1 MKILFTGGGTGGHLF
16 PIIAISRELRR
27 LSGGDK
33 LSLHYIGPKDSLGQ
47 VILAQENFSVH
58 NIVSGKIRRYFS
70 FRNIVDI
77 FFNIPIGCLQSFFLL
92 LFMRPKLVFSKGG
105 SGSYGVV
112 LCAMI
117 LRIPIFL
124 HESDTVPGKSNQL
137 ALKFA
142 KKVFISFPKT
152 TNVDLLKA
160 ILVGNPIEKE
170 LLNGNIQTAKEIFNL
185 TLQKPVILILG
196 GSQGSTPINDFI
208 LNILNDLLKDYEVI
222 HICGKK
228 NYQEVLDQS
237 NVILSK
243 ELQSMNKEYANL
255 GLEKYYHLKN
265 FLGEVELKHA
275 YQVANFIVSRSG
287 SGSIFEIAA
296 CGKPSIL
303 IPLPTSAHDH
313 QTKNAYEYAK
323 TGASIVIEQNNL
335 TPHYF
340 LEKIRYL
347 LSNQKELEV
356 MKQSALA
363 FAKPE
368 AAKVIAKEIL
378 EYLNIA

>member
-16 PIIAISRELRR
+16 PIIAICRELRR

-33 LSLHYIGPKDSLGQ
+33 LNLHYIGPKDPLGQ
-47 VILAQENFSVH
+47 VILLQENFSVH
-58 NIVSGKIRRYFS
+58 NIVSGKLRNYFS
-70 FRNIVDI
+70 FKNITDVI
-77 FFNIPIGCLQSFFLL
+77 FNIPIGCLQSFFLL
-92 LFMRPKLVFSKGG
+92 LFIRPKLVFSKGG
-105 SGSYGVV
+105 PGSAGVV
-112 LCAMI
+112 LCAMM

-124 HESDTVPGKSNQL
+124 HESDTVPGKSNKL
-137 ALKFA
+137 ALKSA

-152 TNVDLLKA
+152 ADVDLLKA
-160 ILVGNPIEKE
+160 VLVGNPIEKE
-170 LLNGNIQTAKEIFNL
+170 LLQGNVQTAKEIFNL

-208 LNILNDLLKDYEVI
+208 LDILNDLLKEYEVI
-222 HICGKK
+222 HVCGKK

-237 NVILSK
+237 SVILSK
-243 ELQSMNKEYANL
+243 ELQGMNKEYANL
-255 GLEKYYHLKN
+255 GLEKYYHLKS

-275 YQVANFIVSRSG
+275 YQVASFIVSRAG

-303 IPLPTSAHDH
+303 IPLPSSAHDH

-323 TGASIVIEQNNL
+323 TGSSIVIEQDNL
-335 TPHYF
+335 TPHFF

-347 LSNQKELEV
+347 LGHQNELEA

-368 AAKVIAKEIL
+368 SANVIAKEIL
-378 EYLNIA
+378 EYLNI